1 MKRAW
6 VVAALTFAVLLLVSA
21 GVLVRWR
28 AQTALSSANADALSE
43 RELRFTLRPL
53 GSAIDSGFESVSA
66 PSTFRSAAIY
76 QDHLYLASSAGLF
89 EYDER
94 GNLLHDFRVGR
105 ELPPSPLTQLTQGV
119 IAGSQSRELI
129 IGTENEGVLLFDGHA
144 FRQLRTESADA
155 RSVNALLPLR
165 SGQLLIGTPKKGVLV
180 FDGVKITPFHDTLK
194 DVHVTSMSGDEGDI
208 WVGTLAD
215 GAIHWHAGQAE
226 RFTEAEGL
234 PDIAVHSMA
243 AIGNRAYA
251 GTSAGVAEF
260 VDGKFKRVIAAG
272 MFALSVYADS
282 ERLLIGTVDEG
293 MAEVPIDAPRLR
305 APGRSPLNDLNEVRQ
320 ILHSGAAVYAVA
332 PTGVYQR
339 TKDAFRWKRVLTPDA
354 SMLADR
360 NVSAIAGD
368 QAGKVWV
375 GYFDHGLD
383 VVDSAGTRARH
394 IENDHV
400 FCVNRIVID
409 PKRREVNVATA
420 NGLVLF
426 DESGREQHVMGKSD
440 GLMAEHVT
448 DVVLRGN
455 DKVFATPAGLTFI
468 DAGGARSLYAFHGLV
483 NNHVYALAASGR
495 RVIAGTLGGI
505 SLMNDDQVVAN
516 VTTASSGLKHN
527 WVTAIVQV
535 DTDWFVG
542 TYGAGVMRVT
552 ADGKVE
558 PMEVATAPVEVNP
571 NAMLTTK
578 DHVFAGTLSNGLYVF
593 DRKRQKWWTVN
604 TGLPSMNVTALAEIG
619 GYIYV
624 GTENG
629 LVRVPESR
637 LQP

>member
-1 MKRAW
+1 
-6 VVAALTFAVLLLVSA
+6 
-21 GVLVRWR
+21 
-28 AQTALSSANADALSE
+28 
-43 RELRFTLRPL
+43 
-53 GSAIDSGFESVSA
+53 
-66 PSTFRSAAIY
+66 
-76 QDHLYLASSAGLF
+76 
-89 EYDER
+89 
-94 GNLLHDFRVGR
+94 
-105 ELPPSPLTQLTQGV
+105 
-119 IAGSQSRELI
+119 
-129 IGTENEGVLLFDGHA
+129 
-144 FRQLRTESADA
+144 
-155 RSVNALLPLR
+155 
-165 SGQLLIGTPKKGVLV
+165 
-180 FDGVKITPFHDTLK
+180 
-194 DVHVTSMSGDEGDI
+194 
-208 WVGTLAD
+208 
-215 GAIHWHAGQAE
+215 
-226 RFTEAEGL
+226 
-234 PDIAVHSMA
+234 
-243 AIGNRAYA
+243 
-251 GTSAGVAEF
+251 
-260 VDGKFKRVIAAG
+260 
-272 MFALSVYADS
+272 
-282 ERLLIGTVDEG
+282 
-293 MAEVPIDAPRLR
+293 
-305 APGRSPLNDLNEVRQ
+305 
-320 ILHSGAAVYAVA
+320 
-332 PTGVYQR
+332 
-339 TKDAFRWKRVLTPDA
+339 
-354 SMLADR
+354 MLADR

-593 DRKRQKWWTVN
+593 DRKRQKWWTVS